1 LQVSFSGKWRGAHSA
16 RSRLVTG
23 RRLSL
28 DTSSLASP
36 IPDDEH
42 DTGLPAV
49 HAQRPTTQL

>member
-23 RRLSL
+23 RRLSF